1 MQLRVGDPALV
12 QELLEFLH
20 SRPDVVAEKITAHWR
35 AGVKGF
41 IVRFAEPFD
50 DESIERLAKEVRPR
64 LKELVSET
72 PEPVSR

>member
-1 MQLRVGDPALV
+1 
-12 QELLEFLH
+12 
-20 SRPDVVAEKITAHWR
+20 
-35 AGVKGF
+35 VKGF

-64 LKELVSET
+64 LADLVSGT

>member
-1 MQLRVGDPALV
+1 MDPA
-12 QELLEFLH
+12 
-20 SRPDVVAEKITAHWR
+20 HWK